1 MNILHSISI
10 GTILMK
16 NQNKDLKRT
25 HFTRRKFLQTAA
37 ITTTAAMLPSLTG
50 VAALPDGNVSGLKFE
65 VLPKRR
71 LGRTN
76 RMVSCI
82 GFGGGSRYCNWV
94 ADEDTLQKHIDHAIK
109 LGITYFDSARSYG
122 NGLAEERYGKFL
134 TPKYRDQIFLNSK
147 TMERTYD
154 GVMKEIEISLKTLKT
169 EYLDLYCMHSIDSVK
184 DVDVLLSPSG
194 GYKAF
199 LKLKNEGVVKNIG
212 FSFHKWNDASRKSFN
227 EFDVDA
233 ILCVINASK
242 YNGNEDGLLPLAAKR
257 DVGIIAIKIMGQ
269 NALIGNVSGDDL
281 LRYGLSL
288 PISVANVGMDGF
300 SPLESCV
307 EVGKEPFL
315 SEKEAKK
322 IELKLNF
329 DPKVTRLPYF
339 TG

>member
-1 MNILHSISI
+1 
-10 GTILMK
+10 MK
-16 NQNKDLKRT
+16 NQ
-25 HFTRRKFLQTAA
+25 FTRRKFLQTAA
-37 ITTTAAMLPSLTG
+37 ISTTAAMLTNNVG
-50 VAALPDGNVSGLKFE
+50 AVVKPDTAISAVKSE
-65 VLPKRR
+65 ELPKRK

-82 GFGGGSRYCNWV
+82 GFGAGSRYCNWV
-94 ADEDTLQKHIDHAIK
+94 ADENMLQKHIDHAIK

-122 NGLAEERYGKFL
+122 NGVAEERYGKYL
-134 TPKYRDQIFLNSK
+134 TPKYRKQIFLNSK

-169 EYLDLYCMHSIDSVK
+169 DYLDLYCMHGIDKVE
-184 DVDVLLSPSG
+184 DVDTLLSSSG

-199 LKLKNEGVVKNIG
+199 LRLKNEGVIKNIG
-212 FSFHKWNDASRKSFN
+212 FSFHKWNDASQKSFK
-227 EFDVDA
+227 EFDIDA

-242 YNGNEDGLLPLAAKR
+242 YNGNEEGLLPLAKKR

-281 LRYGLSL
+281 LRYALSL
-288 PISVANVGMDGF
+288 PVSVANVGIDGF
-300 SPLESCV
+300 APLESCV
-307 EVGKEPFL
+307 EVGKEPLL

-322 IELKLNF
+322 IELNLNF
-329 DPKVTRLPYF
+329 DPKVTRLPYY

>member
-1 MNILHSISI
+1 
-10 GTILMK
+10 MK
-16 NQNKDLKRT
+16 T
-25 HFTRRKFLQTAA
+25 HVTRRKFLQTAA
-37 ITTTAAMLPSLTG
+37 VTTTAAMLPS
-50 VAALPDGNVSGLKFE
+50 VAGIATSPDGDVTRIKSE
-65 VLPKRR
+65 ELPKRR

-76 RMVSCI
+76 KMVSCI

-154 GVMKEIEISLKTLKT
+154 GVMKEIELSLKTLKT
-169 EYLDLYCMHSIDSVK
+169 EYLDLYCMHSIDRVE
-184 DVDVLLSPSG
+184 DVDVLFSPSG

-199 LKLKNEGVVKNIG
+199 LRLKDEGVVKNIG
-212 FSFHKWNDASRKSFN
+212 FSFHKWNEASQKSFN

-233 ILCVINASK
+233 ILCVINATR
-242 YNGNEDGLLPLAAKR
+242 YNGNEDNLIPLANQR
-257 DVGIIAIKIMGQ
+257 DIGVIAIKIMGQ

-288 PISVANVGMDGF
+288 PISVANIGMDGF

-307 EVGKEPFL
+307 EVGKEPLL

-322 IELKLNF
+322 IELKLDF
-329 DPKVTRLPYF
+329 DPKATRLPYF

>member
-1 MNILHSISI
+1 MNI
-10 GTILMK
+10 
-16 NQNKDLKRT
+16 N
-25 HFTRRKFLQTAA
+25 FTRRKFLQTAA
-37 ITTTAAMLPSLTG
+37 ISATAAMLPNIAGTSIQ
-50 VAALPDGNVSGLKFE
+50 NVDISSVKSGELA
-65 VLPKRR
+65 KRR

-82 GFGGGSRYCNWV
+82 GFGAGSRYCNWV
-94 ADEDTLQKHIDHAIK
+94 ADEIILQKHIDYAIN

-147 TMERTYD
+147 SEERTYD

-169 EYLDLYCMHSIDSVK
+169 DYLDLYCMHGIDKVE

-212 FSFHKWNDASRKSFN
+212 FSFHKWNDASQRSFK

-242 YNGNEDGLLPLAAKR
+242 YNGNEEGLLPLASKR
-257 DVGIIAIKIMGQ
+257 DIGIIAIKIMGQ

-281 LRYGLSL
+281 LRYALSL
-288 PISVANVGMDGF
+288 PISVANVGIDGF
-300 SPLESCV
+300 APLESCV
-307 EVGKEPFL
+307 EVGKEPLL
-315 SEKEAKK
+315 SEADAEK
-322 IELKLNF
+322 IHERLNF

-339 TG
+339 AG

>member
-1 MNILHSISI
+1 
-10 GTILMK
+10 MK
-16 NQNKDLKRT
+16 TQNKNLLKA
-25 HFTRRKFLQTAA
+25 HFSRRKFVQTAA
-37 ITTTAAMLPSLTG
+37 ITATAAMLPSVTPI
-50 VAALPDGNVSGLKFE
+50 AALTDAGMSGLESKE
-65 VLPKRR
+65 LPKRR

-76 RMVSCI
+76 RFVSCI

-94 ADEDTLQKHIDHAIK
+94 ADEDTLQKHIDHAID

-122 NGLAEERYGKFL
+122 AGVSEQRYGKFL
-134 TPKYRDQIFLNSK
+134 TPKYRDKIFLNSK
-147 TMERTYD
+147 TTERTYD

-169 EYLDLYCMHSIDSVK
+169 DYLDLYCMHAIDIME
-184 DVDVLLSPSG
+184 DVDVLLSPAG

-199 LKLKNEGVVKNIG
+199 LELKNKGVVKNIG
-212 FSFHKWNDASRKSFN
+212 FSFHKWNDASRKSFD

-233 ILCVINASK
+233 ILCVINAAR

-288 PISVANVGMDGF
+288 PISVANIGMDGF
-300 SPLESCV
+300 APLESCV
-307 EVGKEPFL
+307 EVGKERIL

-322 IELKLNF
+322 IEVKLNF

>member
-1 MNILHSISI
+1 
-10 GTILMK
+10 MK
-16 NQNKDLKRT
+16 IK
-25 HFTRRKFLQTAA
+25 FTRRRFLQTAT
-37 ITTTAAMLPSLTG
+37 ITTAAAILPSVKGSAT
-50 VAALPDGNVSGLKFE
+50 LPDSIVSGLKSE

-71 LGRTN
+71 LGRTD

-94 ADEDTLQKHIDHAIK
+94 ADDDTLQKHIDHAIK
-109 LGITYFDSARSYG
+109 LGINYYDSARSYG

-147 TMERTYD
+147 TMERTYA
-154 GVMKEIEISLKTLKT
+154 GVMKEIEISLKTLRT
-169 EYLDLYCMHSIDSVK
+169 DYLDLYCMHAIDSVK
-184 DVDVLLSPSG
+184 DVDILLSQSG

-212 FSFHKWNDASRKSFN
+212 FSFHKWNDASRRSFD

-307 EVGKEPFL
+307 EVGKEL
-315 SEKEAKK
+315 LISEKEARK
-322 IELKLNF
+322 IVLKLNF

>member
-1 MNILHSISI
+1 
-10 GTILMK
+10 
-16 NQNKDLKRT
+16 
-25 HFTRRKFLQTAA
+25 
-37 ITTTAAMLPSLTG
+37 LT
-50 VAALPDGNVSGLKFE
+50 
-65 VLPKRR
+65 
-71 LGRTN
+71 
-76 RMVSCI
+76 
-82 GFGGGSRYCNWV
+82 
-94 ADEDTLQKHIDHAIK
+94 
-109 LGITYFDSARSYG
+109 
-122 NGLAEERYGKFL
+122 EERYGKFL
-134 TPKYRDQIFLNSK
+134 TPRFRGQIFLNSK
-147 TMERTYD
+147 TGERTYD

-169 EYLDLYCMHSIDSVK
+169 DYLDLYCMHAIDK
-184 DVDVLLSPSG
+184 PEEVDMLLSPSG

-199 LKLKNEGVVKNIG
+199 LKLRDEGVVKNIG
-212 FSFHKWNDASRKSFN
+212 FSFHKWNEASQKSFR

-242 YNGNEDGLLPLAAKR
+242 YNGNEDNLIPLAAER
-257 DVGIIAIKIMGQ
+257 NIGIIAIKLMGQ
-269 NALIGNVSGDDL
+269 NALIGSVSGDDL

-307 EVGKEPFL
+307 EVGKEPLL

>member
-1 MNILHSISI
+1 M
-10 GTILMK
+10 
-16 NQNKDLKRT
+16 RT
-25 HFTRRKFLQTAA
+25 NFTRRKFLR
-37 ITTTAAMLPSLTG
+37 TTAISTTAVVFPAISEVTVLRDDDLPVVKS
-50 VAALPDGNVSGLKFE
+50 KE
-65 VLPKRR
+65 LPKRR

-94 ADEDTLQKHIDHAIK
+94 ADEDTLQKHIEHAIK

-154 GVMKEIEISLKTLKT
+154 GVLKEIEMSLKTLRT
-169 EYLDLYCMHSIDSVK
+169 EYLDLYCMHSIDRVE

-212 FSFHKWNDASRKSFN
+212 FSFHKWNDASQKSFS

-242 YNGNEDGLLPLAAKR
+242 YNGNEDGLLPLAINR

-269 NALIGNVSGDDL
+269 NALIGNVSGNDL

-288 PISVANVGMDGF
+288 PISVANIGMDGF

-307 EVGKEPFL
+307 EVGKESVL
-315 SEKEAKK
+315 SEKKAEK
-322 IELKLNF
+322 IVLKLNF
-329 DPKVTRLPYF
+329 DPKVTRLSYF

>member
-1 MNILHSISI
+1 
-10 GTILMK
+10 MK
-16 NQNKDLKRT
+16 NQNKNLMRT

-37 ITTTAAMLPSLTG
+37 ITTSAAILPSVTR
-50 VAALPDGNVSGLKFE
+50 VSALPGGGVSGVKSE
-65 VLPKRR
+65 KLPKRR

-94 ADEDTLQKHIDHAIK
+94 ADEDTLQKHIDHAIN

-122 NGLAEERYGKFL
+122 DGLAEQRYGKFL

-154 GVMKEIEISLKTLKT
+154 GVMREIEMSLKTLKT
-169 EYLDLYCMHSIDSVK
+169 DYLDLYCMHSIDRIE
-184 DVDVLLSPSG
+184 DVDILSSPSG

-199 LKLKNEGVVKNIG
+199 LELKNKGVVKNIG
-212 FSFHKWNDASRKSFN
+212 FSFHKWNDASRKSFD

-233 ILCVINASK
+233 ILCVINASRS
-242 YNGNEDGLLPLAAKR
+242 NGNEDGLLPLAAKR
-257 DVGIIAIKIMGQ
+257 DIGIIAIKIMGQ

-281 LRYGLSL
+281 LRFGLSL
-288 PISVANVGMDGF
+288 PISVANIGMDGF

-307 EVGKEPFL
+307 EVGKEPLL
-315 SEKEAKK
+315 SEEEARK
-322 IELKLNF
+322 IELTLNF

>member
-1 MNILHSISI
+1 
-10 GTILMK
+10 MK
-16 NQNKDLKRT
+16 T
-25 HFTRRKFLQTAA
+25 HFTRRKFIQTAA
-37 ITTTAAMLPSLTG
+37 ITTTAAMLPSLSGAVALNESDGSG
-50 VAALPDGNVSGLKFE
+50 VKSE
-65 VLPKRR
+65 ELPKRR

-76 RMVSCI
+76 RMISCI

-94 ADEDTLQKHIDHAIK
+94 ADEDTLQKHIDHAIN

-169 EYLDLYCMHSIDSVK
+169 GYLDLYCMHSIDSMK
-184 DVDVLLSPSG
+184 DVDLLLSSAG
-194 GYKAF
+194 GYKAL
-199 LKLKNEGVVKNIG
+199 LKLKKEGVVKNIG
-212 FSFHKWNDASRKSFN
+212 FSFHKWNDASRKSFA

-242 YNGNEDGLLPLAAKR
+242 SNGNEEGLLPLAAKR

-300 SPLESCV
+300 APLESCV
-307 EVGKEPFL
+307 EVGKEPLL
-315 SEKEAKK
+315 SEKEARK

-329 DPKVTRLPYF
+329 DPKVTKLPYF

>member
-1 MNILHSISI
+1 M
-10 GTILMK
+10 
-16 NQNKDLKRT
+16 KRT

-37 ITTTAAMLPSLTG
+37 ISSTAAMISSVRG
-50 VAALPDGNVSGLKFE
+50 VAAFPESNVPGIKSEALPE
-65 VLPKRR
+65 RR

-94 ADEDTLQKHIDHAIK
+94 ADEYTLQKHIDHAIK
-109 LGITYFDSARSYG
+109 LGVTYFDCARSYG
-122 NGLAEERYGKFL
+122 DGLAEERYGKFL

-154 GVMKEIEISLKTLKT
+154 GVMKEIETSLKTLKT
-169 EYLDLYCMHSIDSVK
+169 DYLDLYCMHSIDSVK

-199 LKLKNEGVVKNIG
+199 LKLKNEGVVRNIG
-212 FSFHKWNDASRKSFN
+212 FSFHKWNDASRKSFD

-233 ILCVINASK
+233 ILCVINASR
-242 YNGNEDGLLPLAAKR
+242 YNGNEDGLLPLAATR
-257 DVGIIAIKIMGQ
+257 DIGIIAIKIMGQ

-307 EVGKEPFL
+307 EVGRETLL
-315 SEKEAKK
+315 SEEEAKK

-329 DPKVTRLPYF
+329 DPEVTKLPYF

>member
-1 MNILHSISI
+1 MNAHL
-10 GTILMK
+10 
-16 NQNKDLKRT
+16 
-25 HFTRRKFLQTAA
+25 TRRKFLQTAA
-37 ITTTAAMLPSLTG
+37 ASATVAMLPNIAGATAIQNS
-50 VAALPDGNVSGLKFE
+50 DGSSQKPGE
-65 VLPKRR
+65 LPKRR

-82 GFGGGSRYCNWV
+82 GFGAGSRYCNWV
-94 ADEDTLQKHIDHAIK
+94 ADEATLQKHIDYAIK
-109 LGITYFDSARSYG
+109 LGITYFDSARVYG
-122 NGLAEERYGKFL
+122 KGLAEERYGKYL

-147 TMERTYD
+147 SEERTYD
-154 GVMKEIEISLKTLKT
+154 GVMKEIEISLKLLRTD
-169 EYLDLYCMHSIDSVK
+169 YLDLYCMHGIDKVE
-184 DVDVLLSPSG
+184 DVNVLLSPSG

-242 YNGNEDGLLPLAAKR
+242 YNGNEDGLLPLASQR
-257 DVGIIAIKIMGQ
+257 DIGIIAIKIMGQ

-281 LRYGLSL
+281 LRYALSL

-307 EVGKEPFL
+307 EVGKEPLL
-315 SEKEAKK
+315 SEADAEK
-322 IELKLNF
+322 IHVKLSF

-339 TG
+339 AG